1 MDARTFAYQA
11 LCEICIHQAYA
22 NLYLKKNLNEVE
34 PLQQSFASALV
45 YGTLQNSLYLEY
57 QYEHLLKKKCKDEIK
72 VLLNMSIYQLLFMN
86 EKEYAV
92 VNECV
97 KLAKPFGKA
106 TQGFLNAI
114 LRQVIKQGKRPL
126 PDDELEACSIQTS
139 HPLWILKMW
148 SAQYGL
154 ETAIKIAQANQEV
167 QPLCVRINTLQI
179 KRDELD
185 VTKFKPT
192 TLSKD
197 GAYYLGKDL
206 FNDPLFLEGKVI
218 VQNESS
224 QMVALFLDPQPNEI
238 ILDCC
243 SAPGSKAM
251 HMAALMG
258 DTGRIDCGDIH
269 ESRVELIKQQAL
281 KLGLNSINAKCMDA
295 SDPTCSQLY
304 DKILCDVPCSGYGVL
319 GNKSDIKYRMASSD
333 MDTLIPIQASILQAS
348 ANKLKPQGI
357 LVYSTCTLNKKEN
370 EKQIEKFLKQ
380 NDNFKLIEEKTIFPF
395 EYGSDGFYMAKL
407 QKIA

>member
-11 LCEICIHQAYA
+11 LCEICLHQAYA
-22 NLYLKKNLNEVE
+22 NLYLKKNLNQVDT
-34 PLQQSFASALV
+34 LQQSFASALV
-45 YGTLQNSLYLEY
+45 YGTLQNSIYLEY

-72 VLLNMSIYQLLFMN
+72 VLLNMSIYQLFFMN
-86 EKEYAV
+86 EKQYAV

-97 KLAKPFGKA
+97 KLAKPYGKA
-106 TQGFLNAI
+106 MQGFLNAI

-126 PDDELEACSIQTS
+126 PNDELAACSIETS

-148 SAQYGL
+148 SAQYGQ
-154 ETAIKIAQANQEV
+154 EIAIKIARANQEV
-167 QPLCVRINTLQI
+167 QPLCVRINTLKIQ
-179 KRDELD
+179 REQLD
-185 VTKFKPT
+185 QTKFKPT
-192 TLSKD
+192 ELSQD

-206 FNDPLFLEGKVI
+206 FNEPLFLEGKVV

-224 QMVALFLDPQPNEI
+224 QMVALFLNPQPNEI

-251 HMAALMG
+251 HMAALMNDSG
-258 DTGRIDCGDIH
+258 QIDCGDIH
-269 ESRVELIKQQAL
+269 ESRVELIKQQAE

-295 SDPTCSQLY
+295 SDTTTTKLY

-319 GNKSDIKYRMASSD
+319 GNKSDIKYRMNSTD
-333 MDTLIPIQASILQAS
+333 MDSLIPIQAKILQAS

-370 EKQIEKFLKQ
+370 EKQIEQFLKLNQ
-380 NDNFKLIEEKTIFPF
+380 DFILIEERTIFPF

-407 QKIA
+407 KKIS